1 MGKMFSLKAGFS
13 IRYESKLPMT
23 AQEKGPAANFIA
35 AIVSADI
42 RANKNDGKV
51 MTRFPPEPN
60 GYLHIGHAKSICLNF
75 GLAQDFNG
83 VCNLRFDDTN
93 PTKEEQ
99 QYIDSIKEDVR
110 WLGFDW
116 QERLYFAS
124 DYFEKFYEFALFLIK
139 KGRAYVDS
147 LSAEEIREHR
157 GTLTQAGR
165 ESPYRQRSVAENLDL
180 FARMKAGEFADGTHV
195 LRAKINMASGNL
207 NMRDPVMYRILHASH
222 HRTGDAWCI
231 YPMYDFAHGQSDSI
245 EGITHSICT
254 LEFEDHRPLYDWF
267 IDELELACHPQ
278 QIEFARLNLT
288 YTIMSKR
295 KLVRLVSEGHVKD
308 WDDPRLPTISG
319 LRRRGF
325 TPEAIRDFCERIG
338 VAKKDS
344 TVDMALLEHCLREDL
359 NKRAPRVMAVLKPLK
374 VVLENYPEGQVEE
387 LDAVNNPEDPA
398 AGSRKVTFSRE
409 LYIEQDDFMEEPLKK
424 FFRLAPGREV
434 RLRYGYFITCTGI
447 KKDDVTGEILEL
459 RCTYDPA
466 TRGGNAPDGRKVKA
480 TLHWVSAQ
488 HSLPAEV
495 RLYSHLFTRENPA
508 AAEEGED
515 FTTYINPE
523 SIEILSGCRLEPNL
537 ADAQPESIYQFERL
551 GYFCAD
557 RHDCTE
563 GRLVFNRSV
572 TLRDAWA
579 KIQKK
584 A

>member
-1 MGKMFSLKAGFS
+1 
-13 IRYESKLPMT
+13 MT

-398 AGSRKVTFSRE
+398 AGSRKVPFSRE
-409 LYIEQDDFMEEPLKK
+409 LYIEQDDFMEEPFKK